1 MTIEILYP
9 ELCNLYGDPMNIEYL
24 LRALPD
30 ATVYRTRFTSRPR
43 FADEHVDMLYLCSM
57 TEQGQSLAAAALMPH
72 VERLNALIDDGVVVL
87 ATGNALELFGRYIDD
102 DGGDARVTTLGLFDT
117 HAVRHMMNRYNS
129 LYWGAFGDRQ
139 IVGFKSQF
147 SHTYGDG
154 GDGLF
159 TTTRGAGR
167 NPDVIPEGF
176 HRNNLMATYV
186 LGPLLILNPPF
197 TRYLLKTLG
206 AGDAALP
213 FEKAAM
219 DVYELRLRE
228 FSDPKRGFSY

>member
-1 MTIEILYP
+1 LIE
-9 ELCNLYGDPMNIEYL
+9 
-24 LRALPD
+24 
-30 ATVYRTRFTSRPR
+30 
-43 FADEHVDMLYLCSM
+43 
-57 TEQGQSLAAAALMPH
+57 
-72 VERLNALIDDGVVVL
+72 LIDDGVVVL
-87 ATGNALELFGRYIDD
+87 ATGNALDLFGRHIET
-102 DGGDARVTTLGLFDT
+102 DGEDTRVETLGVFDT
-117 HAVRHMMNRYNS
+117 YAKRYMMNRYNS
-129 LYWGAFGDRQ
+129 LYLGTLGDIQ

-147 SHTYGDG
+147 SHTYGDD

-159 TTTRGAGR
+159 VTTRGAGR

-176 HRNNLMATYV
+176 RRNNLMATYV

-206 AGDAALP
+206 APDAVLP

-219 DVYELRLRE
+219 DSYELRLRE